1 VLPHWHFSVSWFGKG
16 QGSVAT
22 LRCHAYLNFSAEYC
36 LELSS
41 FFQQGRPHSFGPVRW
56 SPSEVAEMRKSSTI
70 TAADVGV
77 LAVSPA
83 EAGRLAG
90 IGRTTIYNAISS
102 GELKSVKI
110 GARRLVTVEALR
122 QWLLKHEVRP

>member
-1 VLPHWHFSVSWFGKG
+1 MKK
-16 QGSVAT
+16 
-22 LRCHAYLNFSAEYC
+22 LN
-36 LELSS
+36 
-41 FFQQGRPHSFGPVRW
+41 
-56 SPSEVAEMRKSSTI
+56 TI
-70 TAADVGV
+70 TAADVEV

-90 IGRTTIYNAISS
+90 IGRTTIYHAISC
-102 GELKSVKI
+102 GDLKSLKI